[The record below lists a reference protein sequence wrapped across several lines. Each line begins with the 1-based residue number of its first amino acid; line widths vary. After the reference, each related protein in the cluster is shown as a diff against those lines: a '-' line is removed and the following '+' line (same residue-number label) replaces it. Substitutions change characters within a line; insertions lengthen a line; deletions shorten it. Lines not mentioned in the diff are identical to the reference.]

1 MSHRFYFMYEST
13 SLMEILPSLTRS
25 MEEFKDTVC
34 IFKEEPNTHV
44 WKGKGQDLS
53 SWQYLQTST
62 DILNRGI
69 LLGAFTLSEGLYLF
83 QVLHCLLH
91 FRKSSYSFLLH
102 CKLEHYSC

>member
-13 SLMEILPSLTRS
+13 SLKEILPSLTGS
-25 MEEFKDTVC
+25 TGEFKDTVC
-34 IFKEEPNTHV
+34 IFKEKTNTHV

-69 LLGAFTLSEGLYLF
+69 LLGAFTLSEGFVFVPGLALF
-83 QVLHCLLH
+83 ILKSQVIL
-91 FRKSSYSFLLH
+91 SS
-102 CKLEHYSC
+102 CTAN

>member
-1 MSHRFYFMYEST
+1 MSHRFYFVYEST
-13 SLMEILPSLTRS
+13 SLKKILPSLTRS

-34 IFKEEPNTHV
+34 IFKEKLNTHV

-69 LLGAFTLSEGLYLF
+69 LLGAFTLSEGFVFVPGLVLF
-83 QVLHCLLH
+83 IT
-91 FRKSSYSFLLH
+91 F
-102 CKLEHYSC
+102 